1 MSRTQERLELAAK
14 AVKDC
19 AAELVKQVKG
29 LVSQQNKNSEEL
41 NIDFNSLSVHEFKR
55 REMEQQVKIL
65 KLDSELTNA
74 RRVLAEM
81 R

>member
-1 MSRTQERLELAAK
+1 L
-14 AVKDC
+14 D
-19 AAELVKQVKG
+19 
-29 LVSQQNKNSEEL
+29 
-41 NIDFNSLSVHEFKR
+41 IDFNKLSVHEFKR

-65 KLDSELTNA
+65 KLDAELTNA